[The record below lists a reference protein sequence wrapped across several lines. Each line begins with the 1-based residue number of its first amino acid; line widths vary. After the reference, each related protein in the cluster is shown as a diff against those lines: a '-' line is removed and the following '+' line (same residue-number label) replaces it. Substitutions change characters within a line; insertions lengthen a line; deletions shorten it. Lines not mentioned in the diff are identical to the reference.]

1 MKKVKKEVNKK
12 LDSKFKSP
20 AALLSH
26 ILKNYFRIYPE
37 ESLDTYVDNIRK
49 KTYFERIES
58 VKNTK
63 YPDVIIALSK
73 DTDHAV
79 KDEAYRTEFWQ
90 FIGKHLEII
99 DFSRKEKIKLLQ
111 DENLLVLLT
120 FLLFE
125 NDIRIINEV
134 INHPIISLQ
143 MILEYERFL
152 RARGFGLNDQKI
164 LNSIANIVQER
175 KKRFHS
181 ISSIIEA
188 KSKAN
193 IKGYNLLFNK
203 LLDEDPVIQ
212 KSALNALETMP
223 VSKLIKILQK
233 PEKIVLL
240 MNGFIDM
247 VFDVL
252 IYLYHYFI
260 PSEEIKTSDVFDKE
274 IFNKTSR
281 LEVIWQKFM
290 EMTIIQFLEEVGKDI
305 TQFTNL
311 LTVVKAHK
319 SSIKTVSQ
327 KAQSILP
334 LTDVFTLITEE
345 LFPIASSK
353 IIANVLEK
361 HPDEEIRQK
370 VQNFYMQESERL
382 RKKLKEMELSV
393 NAYFDIVFDTLGYP
407 QISLIRQNLKM
418 LNQSFRLFEGF
429 FNKLKDELLDSRK
442 GFLKIYYLLIK
453 NYQKQL
459 EAIYTDISE
468 KRLEEIS
475 ELYEVL
481 QLIYDVKQS
490 FIDSEIDTKNA
501 EYNVKRNK
509 RLIKQAEIIWSSSMS
524 LYLGRIKELDDIL
537 RKKWLYYLDRIGD
550 KSAKW
555 ELVEEM
561 KNVIQEME
569 AEHKLSVSCT
579 LPVSCKVCQKR
590 SCASV
595 RFINQVEFFAS
606 ELIDFI
612 QEDKEE

>member
-73 DTDHAV
+73 DTDPAV

-164 LNSIANIVQER
+164 LNSIAIIVQER

-188 KSKAN
+188 KRKAN

-233 PEKIVLL
+233 PDKIVLL

-290 EMTIIQFLEEVGKDI
+290 EMTIIQFGGSWKRYYSI
-305 TQFTNL
+305 YQF
-311 LTVVKAHK
+311 
-319 SSIKTVSQ
+319 
-327 KAQSILP
+327 
-334 LTDVFTLITEE
+334 
-345 LFPIASSK
+345 
-353 IIANVLEK
+353 
-361 HPDEEIRQK
+361 
-370 VQNFYMQESERL
+370 
-382 RKKLKEMELSV
+382 
-393 NAYFDIVFDTLGYP
+393 AYC
-407 QISLIRQNLKM
+407 S
-418 LNQSFRLFEGF
+418 
-429 FNKLKDELLDSRK
+429 
-442 GFLKIYYLLIK
+442 
-453 NYQKQL
+453 
-459 EAIYTDISE
+459 
-468 KRLEEIS
+468 
-475 ELYEVL
+475 
-481 QLIYDVKQS
+481 
-490 FIDSEIDTKNA
+490 
-501 EYNVKRNK
+501 
-509 RLIKQAEIIWSSSMS
+509 
-524 LYLGRIKELDDIL
+524 
-537 RKKWLYYLDRIGD
+537 
-550 KSAKW
+550 
-555 ELVEEM
+555 
-561 KNVIQEME
+561 
-569 AEHKLSVSCT
+569 
-579 LPVSCKVCQKR
+579 
-590 SCASV
+590 
-595 RFINQVEFFAS
+595 
-606 ELIDFI
+606 
-612 QEDKEE
+612 